1 MRFVT
6 THTGARIPALGMGTW
21 RMGER
26 PHARVAELRSL
37 AAGLDLGLTLIDTAE
52 MYGNGAAEEL
62 VGEAIRGRRD
72 QVFVVTKVLP
82 QNASRAGTLAAADRS
97 LRRLGVE
104 AIDLY
109 LLHWPS
115 RRPLAE
121 TLGAFEHLV
130 AAGKIR
136 HYGVSNFDADSLRE
150 ALGGPGGAGVACN
163 QVLYNLESRGPE
175 WSLLPLCAERGVA
188 LMAYTPLASGALV
201 RRRVL
206 AAVAGR
212 RGATPAQVALAWTLR
227 HPAVVAVP
235 KAADLGHIR
244 DVAGALSVTLTGSD
258 LAELDRAFP
267 PPRKERPLE
276 TV

>member
-26 PHARVAELRSL
+26 PHARAAELRAL

-52 MYGNGAAEEL
+52 MYGDGAAEGL

-82 QNASRAGTLAAADRS
+82 QNASREGTLAAAERS

-104 AIDLY
+104 TIDLY

-121 TLGAFEHLV
+121 TLGAFRRLV

-136 HYGVSNFDADSLRE
+136 HYGVSNFDTASLRE
-150 ALGGPGGAGVACN
+150 ALGTPGGADIACD
-163 QVLYNLESRGPE
+163 QVLYNLEHRGPE
-175 WSLLPLCAERGVA
+175 WSLLPLCAEHGLA

-201 RRRVL
+201 RRRAL

-227 HPAVVAVP
+227 YPGAVAIP
-235 KAADLGHIR
+235 KAADIGHVR
-244 DVAGALSVTLTGSD
+244 DIAGALSVTLTGSD
-258 LAELDRAFP
+258 LAELDQAFP
-267 PPRKERPLE
+267 PPRKQRPLE
-276 TV
+276 TL